1 MLNERIYPCAI
12 HGEGKDRRARGDV
25 ERHACGCP
33 VLRGEMQEIV
43 QPVYDAEGEIIGVR
57 FHPSLKAKEL
67 EAAKA
72 QFAAMLRSAVNEE
85 EYA

>member
-1 MLNERIYPCAI
+1 MLDRIYPCPI
-12 HGEGKDRRARGDV
+12 HGEGNDRRAWGDV
-25 ERHACGCP
+25 KRHACGCP

-57 FHPSLKAKEL
+57 FHPSLKSKEV

-85 EYA
+85 EHA